1 MKRKALKRGFNPI
14 INQKNYRNELFNSFN
29 HNNFNSDSIH
39 PEDQITEE
47 NRKGFNNK
55 IEKNEIS
62 LKENEDNGI
71 QPMDNQV
78 KFYFY
83 KDEEVFQD
91 FTIKSQKYFSNNIVL
106 RDPLTGLLNRVLFE
120 EETKRLDTE
129 RQLPIS
135 IIMGDVNGL
144 KLVND
149 IYGHDYGDRF
159 LVDVAA
165 ILRDSCR
172 KEDIIARWG
181 GDEFII
187 LLPKTPQETAQA
199 VVNRIS
205 ENCQKR
211 KTETIP
217 ITISLGIGTKNLPSD
232 QIKEAL
238 KQAENDMYHKKTIE
252 NQLIR
257 DRLFTSLKLKYWEV
271 KKLFQKEGNT
281 ENLLY
286 HHQLGERLLLDQ
298 QAINELLLLAALHDV
313 GKITIPLHLLL
324 KKEPLTL
331 SEKLTLK
338 RIPEISH
345 RILQYFPNTFSIAD
359 AALSYCE
366 WWDGS
371 GYPRGLAKENI
382 PMISRISSVVN
393 SYDLMIQ
400 PRPYKNPLAPK
411 EALTEINNQS
421 GRQFDP
427 EVVKSFLKIIEEK
440 VG

>member
-47 NRKGFNNK
+47 NQKGFNNK

-91 FTIKSQKYFSNNIVL
+91 FTIKSQKYFSNNIIL

-205 ENCQKR
+205 ENCQKENR
-211 KTETIP
+211 NDTHHY
-217 ITISLGIGTKNLPSD
+217 ITW
-232 QIKEAL
+232 
-238 KQAENDMYHKKTIE
+238 
-252 NQLIR
+252 
-257 DRLFTSLKLKYWEV
+257 YW
-271 KKLFQKEGNT
+271 
-281 ENLLY
+281 Y
-286 HHQLGERLLLDQ
+286 
-298 QAINELLLLAALHDV
+298 
-313 GKITIPLHLLL
+313 
-324 KKEPLTL
+324 
-331 SEKLTLK
+331 
-338 RIPEISH
+338 
-345 RILQYFPNTFSIAD
+345 
-359 AALSYCE
+359 
-366 WWDGS
+366 
-371 GYPRGLAKENI
+371 
-382 PMISRISSVVN
+382 
-393 SYDLMIQ
+393 
-400 PRPYKNPLAPK
+400 
-411 EALTEINNQS
+411 
-421 GRQFDP
+421 
-427 EVVKSFLKIIEEK
+427 
-440 VG
+440 

>member
-1 MKRKALKRGFNPI
+1 M
-14 INQKNYRNELFNSFN
+14 
-29 HNNFNSDSIH
+29 
-39 PEDQITEE
+39 
-47 NRKGFNNK
+47 
-55 IEKNEIS
+55 
-62 LKENEDNGI
+62 
-71 QPMDNQV
+71 
-78 KFYFY
+78 
-83 KDEEVFQD
+83 
-91 FTIKSQKYFSNNIVL
+91 
-106 RDPLTGLLNRVLFE
+106 
-120 EETKRLDTE
+120 
-129 RQLPIS
+129 
-135 IIMGDVNGL
+135 
-144 KLVND
+144 
-149 IYGHDYGDRF
+149 
-159 LVDVAA
+159 
-165 ILRDSCR
+165 
-172 KEDIIARWG
+172 
-181 GDEFII
+181 
-187 LLPKTPQETAQA
+187 
-199 VVNRIS
+199 VNRIS

-371 GYPRGLAKENI
+371 GYPR
-382 PMISRISSVVN
+382 
-393 SYDLMIQ
+393 
-400 PRPYKNPLAPK
+400 
-411 EALTEINNQS
+411 
-421 GRQFDP
+421 
-427 EVVKSFLKIIEEK
+427 
-440 VG
+440 